1 MPMSKLFTAFW
12 AIVMLLALCSCAPS
26 AQAPEQSPP
35 PETAAQ
41 PSAPAPTQTPEP
53 TQVPEP
59 TQAPMEIP
67 LGETAKVGE
76 LACGRELYRY
86 RGQDVSR
93 LYYYYIPSTYQAGE
107 RLPLMLTLHGSG
119 SNASIQL
126 QWGDWVSLAERE
138 GFIVVAPEAVTIHRD
153 GALSS
158 EGKSVLETGQ
168 TDFNYIRWNV
178 SYTDPCA
185 QYLVDDVAYLTDLV
199 DLFVDAGY
207 ADPQRAYCC
216 GMSHGGFMSLRLAV
230 EAPEKFA
237 GVASVAGLLCAEYA
251 AQLPAQPVRVV
262 FIQGSQD
269 PVVPIGG
276 MHYDFDNDGEQ
287 EYTWALSLDESA
299 AWFVQRSGASDE
311 AEYSQLPDAAPN
323 DGTRISRY
331 AYCAGQ
337 TPQVV
342 KYVVEGGGHT
352 WPGGT
357 AYAGSGPVSLD
368 AQASQLIWAELRDAV
383 RQDDS

>member
-1 MPMSKLFTAFW
+1 MTRLFAVLW
-12 AIVMLLALCSCAPS
+12 AVVMLSALCSCTPS
-26 AQAPEQSPP
+26 TQLPEQSPP
-35 PETAAQ
+35 LETAAG
-41 PSAPAPTQTPEP
+41 PSDVSSRPGTPHEP
-53 TQVPEP
+53 ESPQEP
-59 TQAPMEIP
+59 MVIP
-67 LGETAKVGE
+67 LRDTAKVGE
-76 LACGRELYRY
+76 LAYGRELYRY

-93 LYYYYIPSTYQAGE
+93 LYYYYIPSTYRAGD

-119 SNASIQL
+119 SNASVQL
-126 QWGDWVSLAERE
+126 QWGDWVNRAEQE
-138 GFIVVAPEAVTIHRD
+138 GFIVVAPEAVTIHKD
-153 GALSS
+153 GVLSS

-185 QYLVDDVAYLTDLV
+185 QYMVDDVAYLTDLV

-207 ADPQRAYCC
+207 ADPGRVYSC
-216 GMSHGGFMSLRLAV
+216 GMSHGGFMSLRLAI

-237 GVASVAGLLCAEYA
+237 GVASVAGLLCAEYMT
-251 AQLPAQPVRVV
+251 QIPAGTVRVV
-262 FIQGSQD
+262 FIQGTED

-287 EYTWALSLDESA
+287 EYTWAVSLDESA
-299 AWFVQRSGASDE
+299 AWFAQHFGASED
-311 AEYSQLPDAAPN
+311 AVYSELPDSAPN
-323 DGTRISRY
+323 DGTRIFRY
-331 AYCAGQ
+331 AYCAGKA
-337 TPQVV
+337 PQVI

-368 AQASQLIWAELRDAV
+368 AQASELIWTELKDAV
-383 RQDDS
+383 RQGGS